1 VDKVGGSWEKTMGM
15 LAAVLM
21 RSREAG
27 RSDGHSNWVGKQLN
41 KLGELGEAM
50 RKLIVAVDRVGELV
64 NKLGKQWGS
73 RRRRWTELRSWW
85 IS

>member
-1 VDKVGGSWEKTMGM
+1 LGGAGKKTMGM

-27 RSDGHSNWVGKQLN
+27 RSDGHSNWVGKLLN

-50 RKLIVAVDRVGELV
+50 GKPIAAVDRVGELV

-73 RRRRWTELRSWW
+73 RRRRWTELGSW
-85 IS
+85 